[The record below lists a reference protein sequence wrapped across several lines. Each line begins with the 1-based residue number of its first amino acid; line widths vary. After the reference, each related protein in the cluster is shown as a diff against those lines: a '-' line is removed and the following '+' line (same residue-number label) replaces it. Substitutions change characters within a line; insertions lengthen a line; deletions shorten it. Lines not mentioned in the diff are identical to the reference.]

1 MNPTAEESYRVLG
14 LTLTMNE
21 QHEEAE
27 RVLREATG
35 LPGAGTYTQ
44 VTLAYALARAGKR
57 EYSEALAAELEAKR
71 AHDYVSPVELATL
84 YIGLGDNQRALEWM
98 ERAYDER
105 RGWMAY
111 LNVHPIVDPLRGEPR
126 FQSLVRKMGL

>member
-14 LTLTMNE
+14 LTLTMND

-44 VTLAYALARAGKR
+44 VTLAYALTRAGKR
-57 EYSEALAAELEAKR
+57 EYAETLAAELEKKR
-71 AHDYVSPVELATL
+71 THDYVSPVELATI
-84 YIGLGDNQRALEWM
+84 YIGLGDNQRALDWM
-98 ERAYDER
+98 EHSYDER

-111 LNVHPIVDPLRGEPR
+111 LNVHPIVDPLRGESR
-126 FQSLVRKMGL
+126 FQSLVKKMGL